1 MRFQGID
8 IATLKPD
15 ELRMWESYF
24 AEAVERSKT
33 GPKVGLM
40 KIQQVAGE
48 EKYGVALRDSA
59 DLWLTLWVRCSCK
72 GEIFIMY
79 PRGDRTADA
88 YASYHLDGTLHQ
100 KSCGLKGLVLKR
112 QPITAAFKG
121 SEHLGTYGGHGTST
135 GAVCDPKAF
144 NGVVIVEPGIL
155 GPLHGLV
162 GIDLIEPGYE
172 ATWNRDIAARFY
184 FGKVDQQQIFPRDGH
199 PSLAITVQHHAPARS
214 LAARHGAPFAR
225 LRTCTRSPDGAR
237 G

>member
-1 MRFQGID
+1 MAAMAQALEQS
-8 IATLKPD
+8 ATRRP
-15 ELRMWESYF
+15 
-24 AEAVERSKT
+24 
-33 GPKVGLM
+33 
-40 KIQQVAGE
+40 
-48 EKYGVALRDSA
+48 
-59 DLWLTLWVRCSCK
+59 C
-72 GEIFIMY
+72 
-79 PRGDRTADA
+79 
-88 YASYHLDGTLHQ
+88 
-100 KSCGLKGLVLKR
+100 
-112 QPITAAFKG
+112 
-121 SEHLGTYGGHGTST
+121 
-135 GAVCDPKAF
+135 